1 MSDSVDLED
10 AGATITPGD
19 VSAEV
24 SEKVDDELLLRFI
37 LRILSISKIEG
48 QLRLH

>member
-37 LRILSISKIEG
+37 LRI
-48 QLRLH
+48 